1 MSAQR
6 NVEEERQNAENVIR
20 GHAAFNEG
28 DVEGALRFI
37 SPEYELHPAVGGAF
51 TGEAIYRGHDGF
63 RRYIEEIKDVFEEFR
78 LEPRT
83 IATCGEWTV
92 VDVEVTAQGHASG
105 VAIDTEMTMIYRSR
119 GGKAFW
125 CATYFQHADALKD
138 VGLSE
143 DDLVVAA

>member
-1 MSAQR
+1 MAAQR

-28 DVEGALRFI
+28 DVEGVLHLI

-51 TGEAIYRGHDGF
+51 TGETIYRGHDGF
-63 RRYIEEIKDVFEEFR
+63 LRYIQDLKDVFEEFR

-92 VDVEVTAQGHASG
+92 VDVEVTGQGHASG
-105 VAIDTEMTMIYRSR
+105 VAIDTDMTMIYRSR

-125 CATYFQHADALKD
+125 CATYFQRDDALKD

-143 DDLVVAA
+143 DDLVVTA